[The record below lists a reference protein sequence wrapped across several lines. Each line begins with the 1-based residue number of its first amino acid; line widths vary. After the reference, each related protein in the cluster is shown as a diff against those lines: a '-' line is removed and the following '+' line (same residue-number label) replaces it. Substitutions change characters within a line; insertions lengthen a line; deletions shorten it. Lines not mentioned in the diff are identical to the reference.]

1 MNSFLVRFL
10 IFILG
15 VLAVI
20 FVLRQ
25 FAPMETM
32 NIEHSGVLPDKISDE
47 REPLQRDQPATEQ
60 LATEQSSS
68 ASQDNITKPPATDPS
83 DSTSKFY
90 QWVDDLGKTQ
100 YSKTPPEDR
109 DYREINYQP
118 ASQSSQ
124 VTTTK
129 KPVIPLK
136 TTPSKP
142 AQDEIKSSQQTFTV
156 PIQCQNKLRAVQ
168 RYEQKLDKSKDL
180 VESIWLADYCSA
192 LSELIQDGCVVPK
205 QAIKYNRYCPV
216 RYK

>member
-20 FVLRQ
+20 YVLRL
-25 FAPMETM
+25 FTPMETM
-32 NIEHSGVLPDKISDE
+32 NTEHSGVLPDKISDE
-47 REPLQRDQPATEQ
+47 REPIQRNQPVTEQ
-60 LATEQSSS
+60 PSS
-68 ASQDNITKPPATDPS
+68 APMDSITRSPATDPS
-83 DSTSKFY
+83 DSTSKLY
-90 QWVDDLGKTQ
+90 QWVDDVGKTQ
-100 YSKTPPEDR
+100 YSKIPPEGR

-124 VTTTK
+124 GTATK
-129 KPVIPLK
+129 KPSIPLK

-142 AQDEIKSSQQTFTV
+142 VRDEIKSSDQTFTV
-156 PIQCQNKLRAVQ
+156 PIQCQNKLRAVE